1 MKERKVGYIFF
12 AGLVG
17 FLFPGPEIFGYGVG
31 NFKTISEY
39 DETFHEFLI
48 ALGSLARSYEKA
60 DLLDYAIRTYLPAI
74 RYGTRQVADYEALAR
89 IYLRKDQPEKIQEL
103 LDMIKSSD
111 FPHKDNLETALRNV
125 IFSYR

>member
-1 MKERKVGYIFF
+1 MTKLFTNFSLLWAVLPAVMK
-12 AGLVG
+12 
-17 FLFPGPEIFGYGVG
+17 
-31 NFKTISEY
+31 
-39 DETFHEFLI
+39 
-48 ALGSLARSYEKA
+48 KA
-60 DLLDYAIRTYLPAI
+60 DLLDYAIRTYLLAI